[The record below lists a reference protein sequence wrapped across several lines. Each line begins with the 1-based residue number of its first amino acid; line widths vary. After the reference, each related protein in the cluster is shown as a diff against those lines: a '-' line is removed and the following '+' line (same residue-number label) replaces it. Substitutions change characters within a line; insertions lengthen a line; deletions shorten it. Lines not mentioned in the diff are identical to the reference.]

1 MKTRIVMLLVGLTC
15 AIGALVTY
23 AYSAELAATAETIE
37 RHVEEATAALPG
49 WTETGYALYAD

>member
-1 MKTRIVMLLVGLTC
+1 MLLVGLTC

-37 RHVEEATAALPG
+37 RHVEEATASLPG
-49 WTETGYALYAD
+49 WAETGYAPYVD